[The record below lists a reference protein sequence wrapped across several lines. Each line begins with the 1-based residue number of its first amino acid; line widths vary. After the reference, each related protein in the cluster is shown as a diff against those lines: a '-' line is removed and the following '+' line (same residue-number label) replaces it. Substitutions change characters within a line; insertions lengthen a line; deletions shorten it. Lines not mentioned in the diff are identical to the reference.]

1 MAPLIVT
8 ETGFLQQIKAQNV
21 LRLTGNT
28 CLVGEAGVVGV
39 VVIVSIQKVSNFADF
54 LGFAMR
60 LGQLSFEQN
69 SVLVLETYLKLQAL

>member
-21 LRLTGNT
+21 LRLTDNT

-39 VVIVSIQKVSNFADF
+39 VVIVSIQKVSNFARPNLLRF
-54 LGFAMR
+54 PRVRYEARSTLLR
-60 LGQLSFEQN
+60 
-69 SVLVLETYLKLQAL
+69 T